1 MGDDDGY
8 KQNLKK
14 IIDKEELN
22 DRVLFTGYLSGDKK
36 LSCLVD
42 SSVVVQTSRYE
53 QGAGAPLEAVLCNT
67 PIIVSDNSGAGL
79 YVKRL
84 NAGFIVKFGDINELS
99 STINYVLNNQEE
111 SVAKTVL
118 GANRVKESLSIKNN
132 ILEYDLIYKLCIN

>member
-53 QGAGAPLEAVLCNT
+53 QGAGAFQRQFCV
-67 PIIVSDNSGAGL
+67 
-79 YVKRL
+79 
-84 NAGFIVKFGDINELS
+84 
-99 STINYVLNNQEE
+99 
-111 SVAKTVL
+111 
-118 GANRVKESLSIKNN
+118 
-132 ILEYDLIYKLCIN
+132 ILQL